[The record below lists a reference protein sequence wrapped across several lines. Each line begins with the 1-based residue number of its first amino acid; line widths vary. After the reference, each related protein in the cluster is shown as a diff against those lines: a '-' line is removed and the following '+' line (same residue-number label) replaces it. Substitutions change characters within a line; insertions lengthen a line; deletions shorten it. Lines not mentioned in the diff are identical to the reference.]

1 MIEFNQLSRWAASP
15 GYLWAGL
22 VAVIIVVALSA
33 ACASQQVTAAEPA
46 GPPVTYADG
55 IETATPE
62 PAPPPGPEPVQP
74 PSAPEVQPEAHE
86 AQAMA
91 ATPFQNTGAPPAPS
105 QLEEECVERGLE
117 PLPSPGS
124 PGVQG
129 FWGSFRDPFPPA
141 PVWNPPG
148 PKRVWLQAGHWR
160 NNEVP
165 RELGRL
171 IGSGTSG
178 GGRAEWEVN
187 LDIAQRAAAV
197 LESYGVQVDILPA
210 TVPPGYRAHAFISIH
225 ADGDLSGALSGYK
238 VARAGFSP
246 IPETDDVLVDA
257 LYAEYGPA
265 TGLRRDDPH
274 VSLRMRYYYAF
285 NTRRYCHAIAYG
297 VPAAIIETGFLTN
310 VSDRALLLGQPDLAA
325 EGVARGVLSFLGIR
339 EPDASQVPIRP

>member
-1 MIEFNQLSRWAASP
+1 MSKANKLSRWAASL

-22 VAVIIVVALSA
+22 VVVIIVVALGA
-33 ACASQQVTAAEPA
+33 ACSSQQVTAAEPPD
-46 GPPVTYADG
+46 PPAPSQE
-55 IETATPE
+55 ETAVATPE
-62 PAPPPGPEPVQP
+62 PTPT
-74 PSAPEVQPEAHE
+74 APEATIEVVQHE

-91 ATPFQNTGAPPAPS
+91 ATPFQNTGVPPALS

-129 FWGSFRDPFPPA
+129 FWGSFREPMPPA

-148 PKRVWLQAGHWR
+148 PKRVGLQAGHWR

-178 GGRAEWEVN
+178 GGKAEWEVN
-187 LDIAQRAAAV
+187 LDIARRAASI
-197 LESYGVQVDILPA
+197 LEGYGIIVDILPA
-210 TVPPGYRAHAFISIH
+210 TVPPRYKAHAFVSIH
-225 ADGDLSGALSGYK
+225 ADGDLSGALRGYK

-246 IPETDDVLVDA
+246 IPVTDDALVEA

-265 TGLRRDDPH
+265 TGLSRDDPH
-274 VSLRMRYYYAF
+274 VSLRMVYYYAF
-285 NTRRYCHAIAYG
+285 NSRRYCHAVAPG
-297 VPAAIIETGFLTN
+297 VPAAIIEAGFLTN
-310 VSDRALLLGQPDLAA
+310 AADRGLLIGRPDAAA
-325 EGVARGVLSFLGIR
+325 EGIARGVLAFLGVQEPIAIPESFL
-339 EPDASQVPIRP
+339 P